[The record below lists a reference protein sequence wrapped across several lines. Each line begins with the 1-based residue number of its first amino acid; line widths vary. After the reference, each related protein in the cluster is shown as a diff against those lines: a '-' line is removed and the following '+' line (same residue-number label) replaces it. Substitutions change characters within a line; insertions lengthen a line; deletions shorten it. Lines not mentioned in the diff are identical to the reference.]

1 MKFRRKIRVNS
12 TVKRTHDTKK
22 VNYTLVLQTDVS
34 CIPRCLKKTTKEGQR
49 VEENVPAE
57 RESLDR
63 SARPGASKVLLS
75 LNPRISSHRAAMQD
89 NADVDGQVD

>member
-1 MKFRRKIRVNS
+1 MSPQKGNPSI
-12 TVKRTHDTKK
+12 
-22 VNYTLVLQTDVS
+22 
-34 CIPRCLKKTTKEGQR
+34 
-49 VEENVPAE
+49 
-57 RESLDR
+57 DR